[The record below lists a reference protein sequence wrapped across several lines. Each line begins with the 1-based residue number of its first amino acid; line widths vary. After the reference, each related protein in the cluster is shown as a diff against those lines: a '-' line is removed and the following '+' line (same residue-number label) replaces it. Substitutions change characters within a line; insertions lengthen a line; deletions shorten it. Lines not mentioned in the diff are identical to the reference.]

1 MASMW
6 ASNSKLIAVFMGAQK
21 PKTLV
26 RRGLPDAVWRMMIS
40 VGQDKYIMQM
50 P

>member
-6 ASNSKLIAVFMGAQK
+6 AASSKLIQFLWV

-26 RRGLPDAVWRMMIS
+26 RRGLPDAVWRMMLS
-40 VGQDKYIMQM
+40 VGQDKNIMQM